1 MSGKQRGLFQMIF
14 RDFLASITP
23 TFTRRKLVGEDFF
36 GTKYYEI
43 PRSSTSRFKK
53 PARYFQPVNDFDQEI
68 PPEWEA
74 WLRHRRKEPPTLEE
88 IETNYKMVVNK
99 KLKAAE
105 KEAALKKSEVSNI
118 KLGHSSFPVHEEYS
132 TTSKNNLS
140 K

>member
-14 RDFLASITP
+14 RDILTSITP
-23 TFTRRKLVGEDFF
+23 TFIRPKLVGKDFF
-36 GTKYYEI
+36 GTKYYEVS
-43 PRSSTSRFKK
+43 RSSTSRFKK
-53 PARYFQPVNDFDQEI
+53 PARYFQSVNDFDQEI

-88 IETNYKMVVNK
+88 IEKNYQMAVNK
-99 KLKAAE
+99 KLKTAE
-105 KEAALKKSEVSNI
+105 KEAALKKSGISSI
-118 KLGHSSFPVHEEYS
+118 KYGHSSFPIHEEYS